1 MTLEGIRKQL
11 EATGLPVA
19 YRTWPERKAPPLPYI
34 CYMVSYSNNF
44 FADNVTYCPVDHIQI
59 ELYTKLKDPDNED
72 KVEKA
77 LSSFCWEKT
86 EEYLDSERCYQILYE
101 IEV

>member
-1 MTLEGIRKQL
+1 MTLEEVSKRLESSGIPF
-11 EATGLPVA
+11 T
-19 YRTWPERKAPPLPYI
+19 YRAWPEQKAPAMPFG

-44 FADNVTYCPVDHIQI
+44 VADGAVYYPVLHIQI
-59 ELYTKLKDPDNED
+59 ELYTQLKNPEAED

-77 LSSFCWEKT
+77 LSSLVWEKT
-86 EEYLDSERCYQILYE
+86 ETYIDSEACYQILYE